1 MKKVAIDAGEMQLRE
16 YYLDQKRYDKE
27 RGEETDEDTVE
38 RIGRTQR
45 I

>member
-1 MKKVAIDAGEMQLRE
+1 MQPKE
-16 YYLDQKRYDKE
+16 YYLDQKRYDQRDE
-27 RGEETDEDTVE
+27 GRDEETDEVTVE